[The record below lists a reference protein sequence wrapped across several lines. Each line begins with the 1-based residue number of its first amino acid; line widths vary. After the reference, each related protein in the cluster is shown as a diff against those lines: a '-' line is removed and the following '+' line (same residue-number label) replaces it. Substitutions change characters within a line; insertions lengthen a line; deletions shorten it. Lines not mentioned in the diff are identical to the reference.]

1 MRIAEV
7 ETVCSHLAL
16 DKEYPMRLSCPL
28 ACAVCAVVALAGCAA
43 GPEPHQSPNS
53 PSLTGKTTFPPD
65 LGRGAPR
72 VESEVTM
79 MYLPVEIQHFC
90 GGMDPK
96 FAFDSAGVEVG
107 DNRSLRNL
115 ADCMKDGALAKRTIR
130 LIGHAD
136 VRGSDAYNDRLGKKR
151 AESVKLFLMKTGI
164 SSDRLITVTDG
175 KQGATPPPADW
186 DRRVDFE
193 IVQ

>member
-1 MRIAEV
+1 
-7 ETVCSHLAL
+7 
-16 DKEYPMRLSCPL
+16 MRLSCPL
-28 ACAVCAVVALAGCAA
+28 ACAALLLAGCAA
-43 GPEPHQSPNS
+43 GPEPYQSPNN
-53 PSLTGKTTFPPD
+53 PSLTGTTSFPPD
-65 LGRGAPR
+65 LGRGASR

-79 MYLPVEIQHFC
+79 MYLPVEIQHVC

-96 FAFDSAGVEVG
+96 FAFDSSGVEVG
-107 DNRSLRNL
+107 DNHSLRNL
-115 ADCMKDGALAKRTIR
+115 ADCMRDGALAQRSIR

-136 VRGSDAYNDRLGKKR
+136 VRGSDPYNDRLGKKR
-151 AESVKLFLMKTGI
+151 AESVKLFLMKSGI
-164 SSDRLITVTDG
+164 SPDRLITVTDG